1 LKSCNPLISSS
12 IVSLDTYG
20 TSQTDF
26 HIDDEKSLN
35 WFRVFWGGSGEY
47 PGSSSSNTCSDYGCR
62 VSLDGHSCYCKA
74 AVEGTPFYSSLDNI
88 TREGILSNLFIGT
101 FGPPD
106 ANSSSTTQAEGYTA
120 YVANNVV
127 DENTVF
133 LVAKNGRDYYLR
145 NLVSTVT
152 VEGWQDL
159 TPQIYEAEDAVLTNV
174 VCLVW
179 YSRT

>member
-1 LKSCNPLISSS
+1 M
-12 IVSLDTYG
+12 
-20 TSQTDF
+20 
-26 HIDDEKSLN
+26 
-35 WFRVFWGGSGEY
+35 
-47 PGSSSSNTCSDYGCR
+47 
-62 VSLDGHSCYCKA
+62 
-74 AVEGTPFYSSLDNI
+74 
-88 TREGILSNLFIGT
+88 SNLFIGT